1 MAALVKAGYPIN
13 LFQVNPNNGGNS
25 VEETNRNS
33 STYNSGVVEIRR
45 RIAAGLQMQFS
56 YVLAKSLTD
65 ANVPTLRDWGGS
77 KGPTTFDIRNAF
89 KATWIY
95 QLPFGQGRPLL
106 SGAHGVF
113 GKLVSG
119 WEIAGVG
126 RVQSGTPLNLTSGRD
141 TFNQNDGGVVLNNL
155 TAKQLQSDVGINF
168 TSQVSA
174 AGITTG
180 TAYYLPQ
187 SLVQNTLAAF
197 NISGTFNPSAPYV
210 APCETAGQVC
220 NQVFLWGPWFSKW
233 DVSLVKRT
241 QIKERLNLEFRAEA
255 LNVFNHPN
263 IELPTGSAT
272 GGSITSA
279 VSSSFGQTAVAFR
292 DLNNT
297 NDPGARS
304 LEFVLR
310 LNF

>member
-1 MAALVKAGYPIN
+1 
-13 LFQVNPNNGGNS
+13 
-25 VEETNRNS
+25 
-33 STYNSGVVEIRR
+33 
-45 RIAAGLQMQFS
+45 MQLS
-56 YVLAKSLTD
+56 YAYSKSLTN
-65 ANVPTLRDWGGS
+65 ANNPTIRDWGGD
-77 KGPTTFDIRNAF
+77 KGPTGFDIRNAI

-95 QLPFGQGRPLL
+95 QLPVGQGRALL
-106 SGAHGVF
+106 NGAHGVV
-113 GKLVSG
+113 GKAVSG

-126 RVQSGTPLNLTSGRD
+126 RVQSGTPINLVSGRD
-141 TFNQNDGGVVLNNL
+141 TFNQNDGGVVLMNM
-155 TAKQLQSDVGINF
+155 TAKQLQHDVGLNF
-168 TSQVSA
+168 TSQINSSGVV
-174 AGITTG
+174 TG

-197 NISGTFNPSAPYV
+197 NISGTFNPSAPYI
-210 APCETAGQVC
+210 APCETAGQIC
-220 NQVFLWGPWFSKW
+220 DQVFLWGPWFSKW

-263 IELPTGSAT
+263 IEVPGGAAT
-272 GGSITSA
+272 GGNINTTIN
-279 VSSSFGQTAVAFR
+279 SSFGQTSTAFR